1 MFGHF
6 NQEELAAGIKDKM
19 TSYRQEADQQRQLPK
34 HSFRRR
40 IAQQLRAWAEA
51 LEPTPSFSRTSK
63 RLHGA

>member
-6 NQEELAAGIKDKM
+6 NQEELTAAIKDRM
-19 TSYRQEADQQRQLPK
+19 TTYLREADQQRHLPR

-51 LEPTPSFSRTSK
+51 LEPTPGFSRSSK

>member
-19 TSYRQEADQQRQLPK
+19 TTYRQEADQQRQLPK
-34 HSFRRR
+34 LSFRRR
-40 IAQQLRAWAEA
+40 TAQQLRVWAEA